1 MTACRADADTVVRR
15 NQPFGRCRY
24 FVQKCHST
32 TGRFQPAFFR
42 EQRDI
47 YRQGDPSCK
56 TDTRPSKDSLFYKW
70 RELRPQQGEDRR
82 ISDKYAQQSV
92 LQNQFLHLYLL

>member
-15 NQPFGRCRY
+15 SQSIGRCRY
-24 FVQKCHST
+24 FVQKCHSA

-42 EQRDI
+42 EQRVVR
-47 YRQGDPSCK
+47 RQSNSSCK
-56 TDTRPSKDSLFYKW
+56 TDPRPSKDSLLNKW

-82 ISDKYAQQSV
+82 VSDKYAQRPALQS
-92 LQNQFLHLYLL
+92 QFLHLYLF

>member
-42 EQRDI
+42 EQRNI
-47 YRQGDPSCK
+47 YR
-56 TDTRPSKDSLFYKW
+56 
-70 RELRPQQGEDRR
+70 
-82 ISDKYAQQSV
+82 
-92 LQNQFLHLYLL
+92 

>member
-1 MTACRADADTVVRR
+1 MTACRADAGAVVGG
-15 NQPFGRCRY
+15 NQPDGNCCGLM
-24 FVQKCHST
+24 QKCHST

-42 EQRDI
+42 EQRNI

-56 TDTRPSKDSLFYKW
+56 TDARASKNSLLHKW

-82 ISDKYAQQSV
+82 ISDKHAQRAA
-92 LQNQFLHLYLL
+92 L